1 MKLTY
6 ILIIIALLTIVA
18 LYQVDIV
25 MDRRAESGEF
35 SQVDMDKF
43 VPIKQYDEKGRAR
56 KNG

>member
-6 ILIIIALLTIVA
+6 ILIIIALLTLAA

-43 VPIKQYDEKGRAR
+43 VPVRQYDEKGRWV
-56 KNG
+56 K

>member
-6 ILIIIALLTIVA
+6 IFIIVALLTLAA

-25 MDRRAESGEF
+25 MNRRAESGEF

-43 VPIKQYDEKGRAR
+43 VPVRQYDEKGRWV
-56 KNG
+56 K